1 MKRVS
6 ILQIDQF
13 KHDNHDEDFHVNL
26 LENHLETR
34 HKDIADPH
42 SHNFYLAVLFTHGHG
57 MHEIDF
63 NTYEVKPGALFFLNP
78 GQTHHWELSD
88 DVKGY
93 IFFHTRDY
101 YELYYTTN
109 KLSYFPFFYSMHS
122 NPCLYLD
129 TVQLKDITSYF
140 ESIHLEEI
148 KDLPLQ
154 KQAIMGYINLIYIT
168 CARIYNSTESA
179 LEQHNNNSYYQ
190 KFHQF
195 EALVEAHYTGQK
207 LPAYYA
213 SQLFVT
219 PRHLNRIAQAVTGK
233 TATDVILDRVLLEA
247 KKEIVL
253 RRGNFKSIAEILGY
267 KDYAYFARMFKLKT
281 GETPG
286 VFAKRYLKSDG

>member
-13 KHDNHDEDFHVNL
+13 KHDKEGEDFHVNL
-26 LENHLETR
+26 LEEHLVTR
-34 HKDIADPH
+34 HNDIARPH
-42 SHNFYLAVLFTHGHG
+42 SHNFYLAVLFTHGKG
-57 MHEIDF
+57 RHEIDF
-63 NTYEVKPGALFFLNP
+63 NIYEVKPGALFFLNP

-101 YELYYTTN
+101 YELYYTNN
-109 KLSYFPFFYSMHS
+109 KLSHFPFFYSMHS

-129 TVQLKDITSYF
+129 ASPLKEITSYF
-140 ESIHLEEI
+140 GGIYSEGI
-148 KDLPLQ
+148 KNLPLQ
-154 KQAIMGYINLIYIT
+154 KPAIMSYINLIYIT
-168 CARIYNSTESA
+168 CTRVNNSTETA
-179 LEQHNNNSYYQ
+179 AETHNDNGYYQ

-195 EALVEAHYTGQK
+195 ETLVEADYIEHK

-213 SQLFVT
+213 SQLFIT

-247 KKEIVL
+247 KKELVL

-267 KDYAYFARMFKLKT
+267 NDYAYFSRMFKLKT

-286 VFAKRYLKSDG
+286 GFAKRYLKDS

>member
-26 LENHLETR
+26 LEDHLITR
-34 HKDIADPH
+34 HKDIAEPH

-57 MHEIDF
+57 THEIDF
-63 NTYEVKPGALFFLNP
+63 TTYEVKPGALFFLNP

-101 YELYYTTN
+101 YELYYTGN
-109 KLSYFPFFYSMHS
+109 KLSHFPFFYSMYS
-122 NPCLYLD
+122 NPCVYLD
-129 TVQLKDITSYF
+129 ATQATQITAYF
-140 ESIHLEEI
+140 KGIYVEGISN
-148 KDLPLQ
+148 LPLQ
-154 KQAIMGYINLIYIT
+154 KPAVMSFINLIYVT
-168 CARIYNSTESA
+168 CARLYSRSDSTGE
-179 LEQHNNNSYYQ
+179 LHNENGYYQ
-190 KFHQF
+190 KFRQF
-195 EALVEAHYTGQK
+195 EALIEAHFTEHK
-207 LPAYYA
+207 LPVYYA
-213 SQLFVT
+213 SQLFIT

-247 KKEIVL
+247 KKELVL

-267 KDYAYFARMFKLKT
+267 EDYAYFSRLFKLKT
-281 GETPG
+281 KETPG
-286 VFAKRYLKSDG
+286 DFARRYTRG